1 MKDAI
6 TACQQIKEEHLSKQ
20 SEEKKIKEQLVEE
33 WVRHKT
39 RQLKRTKLQ
48 KKQQKVIQEK
58 HKDFKKQQAQK
69 GISFPVHPHS
79 VQRMAEAIPAQR
91 QRGDQAEAQ
100 GKTAEGSRERKAKKN

>member
-20 SEEKKIKEQLVEE
+20 SEEKKIKEQLVDE

-48 KKQQKVIQEK
+48 KKQQKAIQEK

-69 GISFPVHPHS
+69 GIPSPANLHS

-91 QRGDQAEAQ
+91 QRREQAEA
-100 GKTAEGSRERKAKKN
+100 